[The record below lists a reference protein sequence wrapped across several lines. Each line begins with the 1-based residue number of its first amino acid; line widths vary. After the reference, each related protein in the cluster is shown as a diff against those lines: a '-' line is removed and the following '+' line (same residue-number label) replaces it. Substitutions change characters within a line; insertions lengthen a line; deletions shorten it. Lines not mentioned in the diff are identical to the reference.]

1 MGVIMARILIV
12 DDDSSIRALLRELL
26 EEEGYQ
32 VEEANNGKQ
41 GVSSYRANPA
51 DLVIT
56 DILMPEKDGVEL
68 IMELQES
75 FPEVKIIA
83 MSGGG
88 RGLDAQFNL
97 RIAKDF
103 GAVQQIEKPF
113 SRKQVLETVRRVL

>member
-1 MGVIMARILIV
+1 MATILVV
-12 DDDSSIRALLRELL
+12 DDDQTIRALLREILNNEGHHIL
-26 EEEGYQ
+26 E
-32 VEEANNGKQ
+32 AIDGKQ
-41 GVSSYRANPA
+41 GMKQFQATRP

-75 FPEVKIIA
+75 DQNVKIIA

-88 RGLDAQFNL
+88 RGLDAEFNL

-103 GAVQQIEKPF
+103 GAVQQLEKPF
-113 SRKQVLETVRRVL
+113 TRQAVLGAVRRALS

>member
-1 MGVIMARILIV
+1 MARILIV
-12 DDDSSIRALLRELL
+12 DDDGSIRALLREVL

-32 VEEANNGKQ
+32 VGEAADGKQ
-41 GVSSYRANPA
+41 GVLRYREDPA

-88 RGLDAQFNL
+88 RGLDSQFNL
-97 RIAKDF
+97 RIARDF
-103 GAVQQIEKPF
+103 GAVQLMEKPF
-113 SRKQVLETVRRVL
+113 TRKQVLETVRRVL

>member
-1 MGVIMARILIV
+1 MARILIV
-12 DDDSSIRALLRELL
+12 DDDSSIRALLREIL

-32 VEEANNGKQ
+32 VEEAVDGKQ
-41 GVSSYRANPA
+41 GVLCYRENPA

-75 FPEVKIIA
+75 FPEIKIVA

-103 GAVQQIEKPF
+103 GAVQQMEKPF
-113 SRKQVLETVRRVL
+113 TRKHVLETVRRAL